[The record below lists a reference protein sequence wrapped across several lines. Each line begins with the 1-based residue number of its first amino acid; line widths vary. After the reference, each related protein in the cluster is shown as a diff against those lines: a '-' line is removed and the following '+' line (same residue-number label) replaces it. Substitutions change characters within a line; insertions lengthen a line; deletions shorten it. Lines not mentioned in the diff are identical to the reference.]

1 MLQEITILYIVYVSM
16 VAGQGSVL
24 PASNQVCLI
33 VPQDVE
39 LCYRNFQGKPI
50 EDKAAQVNCLQV
62 NGLLFTGNWFIVYTG
77 NWFIAYT
84 GKGSLFTGN

>member
-1 MLQEITILYIVYVSM
+1 MLQESIIFYIVYVTL

-62 NGLLFTGNWFIVYTG
+62 TG
-77 NWFIAYT
+77 
-84 GKGSLFTGN
+84 